1 MHASSWFPRK
11 EEGGQVT
18 QVYCSP
24 PRMIIIR
31 IQICRRRM
39 SIVMFHSQPE
49 RPRQVSP
56 QVFNKGRMQQEDVV
70 LTTTVGMVT
79 AAMSSLEVLTSSM
92 ISRHHQQGHLLRI
105 ISRRATKTYTPREE
119 DEEDALQMTR
129 VYDNNNNNNN
139 KQEEEEEEEAD
150 PDWQQHQLPTF
161 SFQQLDARRLRLL
174 RLPPEKSLL
183 LLCDRAAAWKL
194 P

>member
-1 MHASSWFPRK
+1 
-11 EEGGQVT
+11 
-18 QVYCSP
+18 
-24 PRMIIIR
+24 
-31 IQICRRRM
+31 M

-79 AAMSSLEVLTSSM
+79 AAMSSLEVLTSST
-92 ISRHHQQGHLLRI
+92 ISRHNHQGHLLRI

-129 VYDNNNNNNN
+129 VYNNNNNNNNNNN
-139 KQEEEEEEEAD
+139 KQEEEEEEAD

-183 LLCDRAAAWKL
+183 LLCARAAAWKS

>member
-24 PRMIIIR
+24 PRMIIR

-79 AAMSSLEVLTSSM
+79 AVMSSLEVLTSSM
-92 ISRHHQQGHLLRI
+92 ISRHNHQEHLLRI
-105 ISRRATKTYTPREE
+105 ISRRATKTYAPREE

-129 VYDNNNNNNN
+129 VYNNNNNNN
-139 KQEEEEEEEAD
+139 NNQEEEEEAD

-183 LLCDRAAAWKL
+183 LLCARAAAWKS

>member
-24 PRMIIIR
+24 PRMIIR

-70 LTTTVGMVT
+70 LTTTVEMVS

-92 ISRHHQQGHLLRI
+92 ISRHHQQGHLRI

-129 VYDNNNNNNN
+129 VYNNNNNN
-139 KQEEEEEEEAD
+139 KQEEEEEEEEEEAD

-174 RLPPEKSLL
+174 RLPPEKSLR
-183 LLCDRAAAWKL
+183 LLCARAAAWKL